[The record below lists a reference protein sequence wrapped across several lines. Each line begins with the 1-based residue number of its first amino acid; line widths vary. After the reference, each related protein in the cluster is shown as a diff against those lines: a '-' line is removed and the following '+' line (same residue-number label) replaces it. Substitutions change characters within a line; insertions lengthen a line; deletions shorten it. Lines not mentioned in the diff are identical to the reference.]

1 MLTRKERSVAIFNCI
16 WFGVMPSWVY
26 EKKCHY
32 KGHFTYRTHL
42 VHNLK
47 IAKLLIVDQVPE
59 RHHNFHRSKAK
70 YFR

>member
-1 MLTRKERSVAIFNCI
+1 MLTIKERTRAVFNCL
-16 WFGVMPSWVY
+16 WFGFMPSCVY

-47 IAKLLIVDQVPE
+47 IAKLLIDNQVPE